1 MLNCMKIVSNWSLYK
16 LQKEKQRKPKKRT
29 YPQIIKELSYIVSP
43 LFTNNAAANVC
54 FGGARRILAR
64 AGA

>member
-43 LFTNNAAANVC
+43 LLTNNAVASV
-54 FGGARRILAR
+54 FRR
-64 AGA
+64 G